1 MDEPP
6 KDQIVQMVR
15 LRDTDRAVHQL
26 RDPGPKMRVFRF
38 LLSRVDPSTST
49 PLPNLLQRRGLASGY
64 SSPESTLTR
73 VDFLALFSPSK
84 ACASPAHT
92 AQSTQSCT
100 TRAPPRLTRPCVS
113 RSGDCLPDGALGA
126 GGPFRSPRIARP
138 RVLWWRNSGI
148 GPHTLDRLQ
157 DLLGRRRRVERRV
170 NAVIRHARHG
180 IANREE
186 YRE

>member
-1 MDEPP
+1 MNHPRTRSCRWSVFAT
-6 KDQIVQMVR
+6 QIVRCTSCVIRVR
-15 LRDTDRAVHQL
+15 RCGCCVSSSH
-26 RDPGPKMRVFRF
+26 G
-38 LLSRVDPSTST
+38 VDPSTST